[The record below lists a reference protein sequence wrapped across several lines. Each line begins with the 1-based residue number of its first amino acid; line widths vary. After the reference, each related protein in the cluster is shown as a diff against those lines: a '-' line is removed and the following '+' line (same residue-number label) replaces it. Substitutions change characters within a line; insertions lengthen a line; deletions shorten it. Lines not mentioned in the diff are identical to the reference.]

1 MKHKPDDRSDNVEKI
16 QRNINH
22 TIQNIELANEMI
34 DKVDNQKTRQEL
46 KDKNEKREAALNG
59 MREEIRDEVKA
70 QEKGYQ

>member
-59 MREEIRDEVKA
+59 MREEIRDEAKA